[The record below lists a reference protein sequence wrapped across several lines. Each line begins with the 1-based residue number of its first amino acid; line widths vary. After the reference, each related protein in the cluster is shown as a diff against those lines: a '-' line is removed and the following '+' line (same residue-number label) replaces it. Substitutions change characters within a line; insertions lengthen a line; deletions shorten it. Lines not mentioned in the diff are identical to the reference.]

1 MPRTS
6 ACGVSQRQA
15 QTSKRATKNSH
26 TRSLHASPGNRHR
39 CPGVSLCR
47 RTSLPRTAGWLWAF
61 SGWHCH
67 GGPCRVP
74 ERQGTA
80 WRGTV
85 QQHPGSP
92 SPARLLPGAAVE
104 ARRALAGGSGGLRCR
119 APGPAAPGGKPGPKW
134 PSGREPS
141 PLGEQH
147 DVTSWRVFSR
157 GGGGGKPHPRG
168 KGARCI
174 SAAVALVSCPAPGRQ
189 LGERGLMGG
198 AARGAGATL
207 GAAGPATNSCRRPAR
222 RRGIA
227 TAAGGGTRSSGSCE
241 KASGAAGR
249 GGGGGRGRAEAAGA
263 AKRPGVRG
271 AGSAAAGRV
280 QPLLRRPDLC
290 AGARSPRGNPQ
301 PLPSTKE
308 VWA

>member
-1 MPRTS
+1 MPILKICIITPLKKLPCCLFYLVILLHCPILLLRPPTRHQMPRTS

-157 GGGGGKPHPRG
+157 GGGGK
-168 KGARCI
+168 
-174 SAAVALVSCPAPGRQ
+174 AASPWERSPVHFCGRSS
-189 LGERGLMGG
+189 GVVPSP
-198 AARGAGATL
+198 GATAGGEGAHGRCGQGCGGHAGSSWTGHEFL
-207 GAAGPATNSCRRPAR
+207 PAAGPA
-222 RRGIA
+222 
-227 TAAGGGTRSSGSCE
+227 AGHSNGS
-241 KASGAAGR
+241 
-249 GGGGGRGRAEAAGA
+249 RGRN
-263 AKRPGVRG
+263 AKQRE
-271 AGSAAAGRV
+271 
-280 QPLLRRPDLC
+280 L
-290 AGARSPRGNPQ
+290 
-301 PLPSTKE
+301 
-308 VWA
+308 